1 MVAWSRLRAS
11 SISRIFCWTISIC
24 EANCRWKS
32 GAQAAFSASTSDR
45 CCCQRRSSSACATSC
60 ARRTASAWMAST
72 FTGTSGTGA
81 APPSEGTCGVETR
94 GAASSL
100 TVDCA
105 VFACIA

>member
-32 GAQAAFSASTSDR
+32 AAQTAFSASTSDR